1 MTVQD
6 YDGWV
11 GWGGG
16 AVFEVKYS
24 RRLEDLPGD
33 CENAIEQI
41 GVQRCADEFSDE
53 CSTVIF

>member
-6 YDGWV
+6 YDG
-11 GWGGG
+11 GGGG